1 MNFLDW
7 LSAGSDD
14 HKAMPLQVGKSFT
27 IRAANDSSEG
37 RQRFDEIVRRA
48 KTRSHAA
55 EGYSILPHRDNMRG
69 GSGNYDYALILVEE

>member
-14 HKAMPLQVGKSFT
+14 HKAIPLQVGKSFT
-27 IRAANDSSEG
+27 IRAANDSSEC
-37 RQRFDEIVRRA
+37 RQRFDEVVRRA
-48 KTRSHAA
+48 KTRSHA

-69 GSGNYDYALILVEE
+69 GNGNYDYALILVEE